1 MDINT
6 IIEREETIQEAAYA
20 GNIGFVEMVEFY
32 QKASDDQIK
41 KMEAMIKKKSW
52 IGVKKLFKLVLGIE
66 LK

>member
-1 MDINT
+1 MDIN
-6 IIEREETIQEAAYA
+6 ILIEREEIIREAAYA
-20 GNIGFVEMVEFY
+20 GNIGFQEMIQFY

-41 KMEAMIKKKSW
+41 KMEKLIKKGSW

>member
-32 QKASDDQIK
+32 QKADQKNIK
-41 KMEAMIKKKSW
+41 KMESLIKKGSW
-52 IGVKKLFKLVLGIE
+52 TGVKKLFRMVLGVE

>member
-6 IIEREETIQEAAYA
+6 IIEREELIREAVYA

-32 QKASDDQIK
+32 QKADDKDIK
-41 KMEAMIKKKSW
+41 KMEELIKKKSW
-52 IGVKKLFKLVLGIE
+52 IGVKKLFKLVLGVE